1 VKQRPD
7 GRWRAR
13 YRDPHGIERA
23 RHFDTK
29 REALRWSTEQERM
42 VRRGEWIDPRAAR
55 ITLDEYVSS
64 WLQVQR
70 WRPSTVEQRR
80 SLLRCHVLP
89 AFGSRPL
96 GSVRTSEVQAF
107 AVRLSERLAPGTTA
121 NIVSLLGSIYRAA
134 RVDGLVTSNPV
145 EGVRR
150 GYHGPAVT
158 IPDREAIDALA
169 AAAPDRLRVAVTLA
183 AGVGLRSGEAR
194 GLTVDRIDFLRR
206 RLVVDR
212 QLLTTTAGGTSF
224 GPPKNVR
231 SVRTIPLGSE
241 VLDVLARHVEVHGVG
256 VGGLLL
262 VDEWERPL
270 SRGRWEDQWDRVQ
283 RDAGVRVRYHDLR
296 HWHAS
301 VLLSA
306 GVPIATVAQLL
317 GHTPAVLLR
326 TYAHVLEGDHDRA
339 RAAIDEVFAD
349 YARTSSRR

>member
-13 YRDPHGIERA
+13 YRDPHGLERA

-29 REALRWSTEQERM
+29 REALRWATEQDRL
-42 VRRGEWIDPRAAR
+42 VRRGDWIDPRSAK
-55 ITLDEYVSS
+55 ITLGEYAAS
-64 WLQVQR
+64 WIGLQR
-70 WRPSTVEQRR
+70 WRPATIEQRR
-80 SLLRCHVLP
+80 SMLDHHVLP
-89 AFGSRPL
+89 AFGARPL
-96 GSVRTSEVQAF
+96 GSVRTSDVQAF
-107 AVRLSERLAPGTTA
+107 AVRLGERLSPGTTA
-121 NIVSLLGSIYRAA
+121 NVLSLLGSIYRAA

-150 GYHGPAVT
+150 VPYSPTVT

-169 AAAPDRLRVAVTLA
+169 AATPDRLRVAVTLA

-212 QLLTTTAGGTSF
+212 QLVTTTGGGTGF
-224 GPPKNVR
+224 APPKNAR
-231 SVRTIPLGSE
+231 SARTIPLGAE
-241 VLDVLARHVEVHGVG
+241 VLDDLARHVEVHGVG
-256 VGGLLL
+256 IDGLLL

-270 SRGRWEDQWDRVQ
+270 SRNRWGDQWRSVQ
-283 RDAGVRVRYHDLR
+283 RDAGVTVRYHDLR

-326 TYAHVLEGDHDRA
+326 TYAHVLDGDHDRA

-349 YARTSSRR
+349 YARTGSRR